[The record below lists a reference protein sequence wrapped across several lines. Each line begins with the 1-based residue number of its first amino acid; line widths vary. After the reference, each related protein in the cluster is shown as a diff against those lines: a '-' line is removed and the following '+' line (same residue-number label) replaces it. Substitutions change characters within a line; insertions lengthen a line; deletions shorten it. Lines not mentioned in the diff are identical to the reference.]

1 MDQFG
6 TDTLAGI
13 VFVDG
18 WAGRDYDP
26 NMFPTMLQW
35 VPGFQKDRRKWT
47 EDWLH
52 SSNSSYMFNK
62 PRPEEYLKQ
71 LTEAMLKTPTNSAMA
86 IWLGFVVSD
95 FRPAL
100 ARIDKPALII
110 VAAKGPCGDVCED
123 MHKRIPGSRLEIMDN
138 VGHALFVDDPER
150 FNTLLENFIRGLV
163 H

>member
-1 MDQFG
+1 
-6 TDTLAGI
+6 
-13 VFVDG
+13 
-18 WAGRDYDP
+18 
-26 NMFPTMLQW
+26 
-35 VPGFQKDRRKWT
+35 
-47 EDWLH
+47 
-52 SSNSSYMFNK
+52 
-62 PRPEEYLKQ
+62 
-71 LTEAMLKTPTNSAMA
+71 MA

-110 VAAKGPCGDVCED
+110 VAAEGPCGEACED